1 MRPVFLRITM
11 ALLLVAPLAASAQ
24 QADVVFAHQFESG
37 AASLSPG
44 LVFVPSFATSTGLAG
59 PLLLQLDEPAAANT
73 FVPIVSLAPDHLTVE
88 NGGVT
93 VLQGEDSAVVTMTGL
108 TSDPTPVLVRASL
121 GNQVYASVRVFD
133 DNEPRRVVS
142 LRPDA
147 LRIAPGGQRM
157 LIATLDLPGI
167 STGTAV
173 DVSVSPL
180 GAGTLSTPI
189 TVAANSFS
197 KSFVYTDNN
206 VTEFA
211 TVFASADGTPAV
223 QASIQQSPIGKLVIN
238 EVDFG
243 QTWFGESFDFIEV
256 FNQSPDVVDLSGLAV
271 VISAGT
277 VEPTNLRYNLSNAA
291 DSIMPGQFLMIS
303 DGVWPGAEAA
313 LHIDSGLGIPNEAE
327 VGVAVVDFD
336 AQTVLD
342 ALSYGGSLT
351 GVEYPGISTPINF
364 VEGTA
369 TTAIDHTLG
378 SFVSLSRMPNGTDT
392 DNAVSDWVEKS
403 RSPGLD
409 NSCTELGLVINE
421 VDYDQSGTDSIS
433 FIEIFNPS
441 CNIVSLNAL
450 AVVLV
455 NGNDNTEYSRFN
467 LSTAGASL
475 TAGQYLVIRNST
487 VTISAGALSMNA
499 SGDFIQNGAPDGIA
513 LIDTSTNAVIDAL
526 SYEGSITTATI
537 TGFAG
542 PVSLVEGSAFSSP
555 DTNDDLNS
563 LSRRPNGTDTDN
575 AATDW
580 ALITSI
586 TPGAA
591 NPD

>member
-243 QTWFGESFDFIEV
+243 QTGFGESFDFIEV

>member
-1 MRPVFLRITM
+1 MRPALLRTTM
-11 ALLLVAPLAASAQ
+11 ALLLAAPLAASAQ

-59 PLLLQLDEPAAANT
+59 PLLLQLDEPATVNT

-133 DNEPRRVVS
+133 DDDPREVVS
-142 LRPDA
+142 LRPNPV
-147 LRIAPGGQRM
+147 RIAPGGQRT
-157 LIATLDLPGI
+157 LIATLNLPAA
-167 STGTAV
+167 STGTAINL
-173 DVSVSPL
+173 SVAPL
-180 GAGTLSTPI
+180 GAGSFTTPI

-197 KSFVYTDNN
+197 QSFVYTDNN
-206 VTEFA
+206 ISEFA
-211 TVFASADGTPAV
+211 TLSASAGTPPV
-223 QASIQQSPIGKLVIN
+223 LASIQQSPIGKLVIN

-243 QTWFGESFDFIEV
+243 QTGFGESFDFIEV

>member
-1 MRPVFLRITM
+1 M
-11 ALLLVAPLAASAQ
+11 ALLLAAPLSASAQ

-59 PLLLQLDEPAAANT
+59 PLLLQLDEPVTVNT

-121 GNQVYASVRVFD
+121 GNQVYASVRVFH

-243 QTWFGESFDFIEV
+243 QTGFGESFDFIEV